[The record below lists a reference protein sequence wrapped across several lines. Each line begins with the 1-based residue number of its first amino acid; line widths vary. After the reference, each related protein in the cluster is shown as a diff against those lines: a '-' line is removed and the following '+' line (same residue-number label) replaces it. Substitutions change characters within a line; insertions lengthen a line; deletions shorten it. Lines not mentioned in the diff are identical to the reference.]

1 MKKNELLKDKWLI
14 TIDLDGTTL
23 GERDSRGDY
32 NVPEINKLA
41 IDKLKKLG
49 HHVAIVTG
57 RPWRL
62 TKHIYEH
69 LGIDTI
75 VVNHNGA
82 YIHRPNDPGFRRIKT
97 AMNRQLIEEILA
109 VKELREC
116 ATNLFIDFGTH
127 SFVLDKSDKSF
138 LEQAYILDRTKDQD
152 IIEFKLDSD
161 KLEKDPFTIS
171 IRIDTRKTD
180 MEKLIVGLRRKY
192 RNGFAFRYWDSHE
205 ENYVFLEIN
214 ALGASKGTALKII
227 TSYYNLPLSNTIAFG
242 DGLNDI
248 QMIELAEVGVAMKNG
263 NRVLRELAS
272 DVTDYTNAEGGVG
285 RYLNKFFDLGLKD

>member
-1 MKKNELLKDKWLI
+1 MKKSELIKDKWLI

-23 GERDSRGDY
+23 GERNSRGDY
-32 NVPEINKLA
+32 NVPEINKQA
-41 IDKLKKLG
+41 IDKLKEVG

-75 VVNHNGA
+75 VVNHNGGF
-82 YIHRPNDPGFRRIKT
+82 IHRPNDDGFRRIKT
-97 AMNRQLIEEILA
+97 AMNRKLVQEILME
-109 VKELREC
+109 KELIKC
-116 ATNLFIDFGTH
+116 STNVFIDFGTY
-127 SFVLDKSDKSF
+127 SFVVDKNDKAF

-152 IIEFKLDSD
+152 IIEFNIGDDLQ
-161 KLEKDPFTIS
+161 KDPYTVS
-171 IRIDTRKTD
+171 IRIDTRVTD
-180 MEKLIVGLRRKY
+180 MDKLIVGLRRKY

-205 ENYVFLEIN
+205 NDFVFLEVN

-227 TSYYNLPLSNTIAFG
+227 ASYYNLPISNTIAFG

-263 NRVLRELAS
+263 NKVLKELAS
-272 DVTDYTNAEGGVG
+272 DVTDYTNDEGGVG
-285 RYLNKFFDLGLKD
+285 RYLNEFFDLKLKI